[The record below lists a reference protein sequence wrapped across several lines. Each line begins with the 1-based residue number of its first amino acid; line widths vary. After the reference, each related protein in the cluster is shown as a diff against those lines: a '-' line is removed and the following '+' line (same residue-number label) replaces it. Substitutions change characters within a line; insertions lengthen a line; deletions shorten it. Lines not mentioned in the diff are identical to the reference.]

1 MQARPHQ
8 WTHHHTHRLFHL
20 SVFLSFVAI
29 ICSVIAGQL
38 IVWVQTNAAEEVVSI
53 SAVVGGINDSPATQ
67 ISSGSSAS
75 PEFPN
80 TVPQRPLADNLN
92 NKNGLLISSDT
103 GPLGA
108 EYVTDANHPRPYWL
122 IKTQYPKFIGS
133 TVVPNTTV
141 YIEIHSPIVVT
152 ASTRSDDNG
161 NWSWVTPVP
170 LSEGSHTATF
180 AVSNLD
186 NPPTFSGL
194 TIDFVIDLSD
204 GVDQDSAG
212 PFNSIFVEGGGPDI
226 LFDVQVRILEQFK
239 VIDQGDEVAARVRL
253 INFGSAGSP
262 VDVVVHYLVTDE
274 DNNILLHTTETV
286 AVATRL
292 SMLKTF
298 QTVSNFPPGRYS
310 LIVNVPS
317 KTVTVTATDI
327 FEVRSSTFPVAAT
340 SSKFPSPEVLL
351 VILLIVFIIFAYI
364 ELHQIAGLS
373 QEIAKLRQPQLKH
386 K

>member
-38 IVWVQTNAAEEVVSI
+38 LVWVQTNAAEEIVSI
-53 SAVVGGINDSPATQ
+53 SAIVGGINDNPSRQ
-67 ISSGSSAS
+67 ISSGSATSKD
-75 PEFPN
+75 FPVS
-80 TVPQRPLADNLN
+80 VPPRPLTDNLN
-92 NKNGLLISSDT
+92 NKNGLLISADT
-103 GPLGA
+103 APFGA
-108 EYVTDANHPRPYWL
+108 EYIADTNHPRPYWL
-122 IKTQYPKFIGS
+122 VRTRYPEFRGRTNI
-133 TVVPNTTV
+133 PNTTV
-141 YIEIHSPIVVT
+141 FIEIHSPIVVT
-152 ASTRSDDNG
+152 ASTRSDSSG

-170 LSEGSHTATF
+170 LSEGIHTATF

-186 NPPTFSGL
+186 NPETFSGL
-194 TIDFVIDLSD
+194 TIDFVIDLSEN
-204 GVDQDSAG
+204 VDKEAPS
-212 PFNSIFVEGGGPDI
+212 PFNSVFIEGGGPDI
-226 LFDVQVRILEQFK
+226 LFDVQVRILDQFK
-239 VIDQGDEVAARVRL
+239 IIDQGDEVAARIRL

-262 VDVVVHYLVTDE
+262 VDVTIHYLVTDQE
-274 DNNILLHTTETV
+274 GNILLHSTETV

-310 LIVNVPS
+310 IIVNVPS
-317 KTVTVTATDI
+317 TIVTATATDI
-327 FEVRSSTFPVAAT
+327 FEVRSPVFPVAAT
-340 SSKFPSPEVLL
+340 SSNFPSPEVLL

-373 QEIAKLRQPQLKH
+373 QEIAKLQPGRLKH

>member
-1 MQARPHQ
+1 MQVRPHQ

-38 IVWVQTNAAEEVVSI
+38 LVWVQTNADEVVSL
-53 SAVVGGINDSPATQ
+53 SAVVAGINDNPPTEVTT
-67 ISSGSSAS
+67 GSSAS
-75 PEFPN
+75 PDFPS
-80 TVPQRPLADNLN
+80 VIPQRPLADHLN
-92 NKNGLLISSDT
+92 NSKGVF
-103 GPLGA
+103 
-108 EYVTDANHPRPYWL
+108 VTVDMAAADAVYKTDGKTSKPYWL
-122 IKTQYPKFIGS
+122 INTQYPRFIGLTS
-133 TVVPNTTV
+133 VPNTTV
-141 YIEIHSPIVVT
+141 YIEIRSPLEVT
-152 ASTRSDDNG
+152 ATVRSDDSG
-161 NWSWVTPVP
+161 AWSWVSPVP
-170 LSEGSHTATF
+170 LSVGKHTATF

-204 GVDQDSAG
+204 GEETDPTV
-212 PFNSIFVEGGGPDI
+212 PFDPVIINGGGPDI

-239 VIDQGDEVAARVRL
+239 VIDQGHEVAARVRL

-262 VDVVVHYLVTDE
+262 VDVTVHYLITDE
-274 DNNILLHTTETV
+274 NDKVISHTTETV

-317 KTVTVTATDI
+317 TTITATATDI
-327 FEVRSSTFPVAAT
+327 FEVRSSVVPIAAT

-351 VILLIVFIIFAYI
+351 VILLIVFVVFAYI

-373 QEIAKLRQPQLKH
+373 QEIAKLRHPELKS